1 MFNNNGQG
9 QGENPATTRVDEAGL
24 DDDDYNDDDEN
35 EDEQSVNKD
44 NTLIAPQPLVD
55 VHLTTTIPLPTNLSG
70 DVSPVNRHQPRGHG
84 VPIYGI
90 IDRAFHGIEPIPC
103 L

>member
-1 MFNNNGQG
+1 MFFLTFCAAWVFNNNGQG

-70 DVSPVNRHQPRGHG
+70 DVSPVNRHQPRGTWSAVLRNHR
-84 VPIYGI
+84 P
-90 IDRAFHGIEPIPC
+90 
-103 L
+103 